1 MITELFKNENY
12 EIIIKNNYLY
22 IKNYINI
29 FDISMFKICVCIKNK
44 KLYINGKDLI
54 IFKMDKYDL
63 GIKGIIKGI
72 EIIDE

>member
-1 MITELFKNENY
+1 MINNIFKDDNY
-12 EIIIKNNYLY
+12 ELIIKKNNIY

-29 FDISMFKICVCIKNK
+29 NSISLSKISIILKDV
-44 KLYINGKDLI
+44 KLNILGNDLI

-72 EIIDE
+72 EFIND